1 MEKKKK
7 TLAPGPVFRYNEI
20 GKIFTGWDKEK
31 RKGGIAMK
39 NRAWRRHL
47 LCFAAALLAL
57 SCSLTACSAPGLETD
72 AALPV
77 STSEPT
83 LSSFV
88 SAVEDEPDTV
98 DFQCTTIHYTVA
110 TNVFDRLV
118 EMENDE
124 EGNVKIVP
132 SLAKAWE
139 VSGDGCGY
147 TFHLREN
154 VKFSNGSPLT
164 ASDVLYTFTRL
175 LTHPDSCNRDIA
187 DPILGAEELEKG
199 ESDRLEG
206 FKLLSDLDFTITLR
220 QPFEAFLACLSMPGA
235 SILDE
240 ETTVEAG
247 DRFGLD
253 PACTIGTGP
262 FILWQWEPGEG
273 MKLRANPGCWSGA
286 PRCEGVNLLF
296 MTEPEDIRAAFEK
309 GEMDILDLDEV
320 GNAAEFYFHG
330 DIYQDR
336 LYAVQRIGI
345 TYIALNASVEP
356 LNDARVR
363 KALQLSLNRTMLL
376 DAVYSGRGVLENG
389 IFPHGL
395 YGYNPELPDIP
406 CDPDAAKALLSEA
419 GYENGFDLKVSVKSS
434 STQWEMI
441 LMEMAV
447 EMWKKIGVRA
457 EIDLV
462 DEAEFMRLRKSGQ
475 LSCYTALWTA
485 DFNDP
490 DNFIYTFFGD
500 RENARFR
507 SLCYPNEEIMERVR
521 RARAISDP
529 ERRVAEYR
537 ELEKIIVQDDAAWI
551 PLFSRLHY
559 YVTAERLEGFR
570 TSWNG
575 SVKNNFRYFS
585 VK

>member
-1 MEKKKK
+1 M
-7 TLAPGPVFRYNEI
+7 
-20 GKIFTGWDKEK
+20 
-31 RKGGIAMK
+31 
-39 NRAWRRHL
+39 
-47 LCFAAALLAL
+47 LCFTAALLAL
-57 SCSLTACSAPGLETD
+57 SFSLTACSAPKVETD
-72 AALPV
+72 AALQPA
-77 STSEPT
+77 STNEPS
-83 LSSFV
+83 LSRFI
-88 SAVEDEPDTV
+88 SAVEDDMDTV
-98 DFQCTTIHYTVA
+98 DFQCTTIYYTVA

-118 EMENDE
+118 EMENDG
-124 EGNVKIVP
+124 EGNVKISP

-139 VSGDGCGY
+139 VSEDGRRY

-164 ASDVLYTFTRL
+164 ASDVLYSLTRL

-187 DPILGAEELEKG
+187 DPILGAEQLEKG
-199 ESDRLEG
+199 EADRLEG
-206 FKLLSDLDFTITLR
+206 FALLSDLDFSITLK

-240 ETTVEAG
+240 ETTVAAG

-253 PACTIGTGP
+253 PAWTIGTGP
-262 FILWQWEPGEG
+262 FILWQWQPGQD
-273 MKLRANPGCWSGA
+273 MTFRANPDCWSGA

-296 MTEPEDIRAAFEK
+296 MTEPEDIRAVFEK

-320 GNAAEFYFHG
+320 GNAAEFYIHG
-330 DIYQDR
+330 DIYQNR
-336 LYAVQRIGI
+336 LHAVQRIGI

-363 KALQLSLNRTMLL
+363 KALQLALNRSMLL
-376 DAVYSGRGVLENG
+376 DAVYSGRGALENG

-395 YGYNPELPDIP
+395 YGYNPELPEIP
-406 CDPDAAKALLSEA
+406 YDPDAAKALLSEA
-419 GYENGFDLKVSVKSS
+419 GFAEGFDLKVTVKSS

-447 EMWKKIGVRA
+447 DMWQKIGVRA
-457 EIDLV
+457 KIDLV
-462 DEAEFMRLRKSGQ
+462 DEAEFMRLRKSGG

-490 DNFIYTFFGD
+490 DNFIYTFFGN

-521 RARAISDP
+521 RARTISDP
-529 ERRVAEYR
+529 EKRLAEYR

-559 YVTAERLEGFR
+559 YVQSERMEGFC

-585 VK
+585 IK

>member
-1 MEKKKK
+1 M
-7 TLAPGPVFRYNEI
+7 
-20 GKIFTGWDKEK
+20 
-31 RKGGIAMK
+31 
-39 NRAWRRHL
+39 
-47 LCFAAALLAL
+47 LCFTAALLAL
-57 SCSLTACSAPGLETD
+57 SFSLTACSAPKVETD
-72 AALPV
+72 AALQPV
-77 STSEPT
+77 STNEPS
-83 LSSFV
+83 LSRFI
-88 SAVEDEPDTV
+88 SAVEDNMDTV
-98 DFQCTTIHYTVA
+98 DFQCTTIYYTVA

-118 EMENDE
+118 EMENDG
-124 EGNVKIVP
+124 EGNVKISP

-139 VSGDGCGY
+139 VSEDGRRY

-164 ASDVLYTFTRL
+164 ASDVLYTLTRL

-187 DPILGAEELEKG
+187 DPILGAEQLEKG
-199 ESDRLEG
+199 EADRLEG
-206 FKLLSDLDFTITLR
+206 FALLSDLDFSITLK

-240 ETTVEAG
+240 ETTVAAG

-253 PACTIGTGP
+253 PAWIIGTGP
-262 FILWQWEPGEG
+262 FVLWQWQPGQD
-273 MKLRANPGCWSGA
+273 MTFRANPDCWSGA

-296 MTEPEDIRAAFEK
+296 MTEPEDIRAVFEK

-320 GNAAEFYFHG
+320 GNAAEFYIHG
-330 DIYQDR
+330 DIYQNR
-336 LYAVQRIGI
+336 LHAVQRIGI
-345 TYIALNASVEP
+345 TYIALNASAEP

-363 KALQLSLNRTMLL
+363 KALQLALNRSMLL
-376 DAVYSGRGVLENG
+376 DAVYSGRGALENG

-395 YGYNPELPDIP
+395 YGYNPELPEIP
-406 CDPDAAKALLSEA
+406 YDPDAAKALLSEA
-419 GYENGFDLKVSVKSS
+419 GFAEGFDLKVTVKSS

-447 EMWKKIGVRA
+447 DMWKKIGVRA
-457 EIDLV
+457 KIDLV
-462 DEAEFMRLRKSGQ
+462 DEAEFMRLRKSGG

-490 DNFIYTFFGD
+490 DNFIYTFFGN

-521 RARAISDP
+521 RARTISDP
-529 ERRVAEYR
+529 EKRLAEYR

-559 YVTAERLEGFR
+559 YVQSERMEGFC

-585 VK
+585 IK